1 MNREARIAGAPIS
14 WGVNEVSGWG
24 HQMDAGRV
32 LEEAASLGLPAIESG
47 PEGFLPEEPDEASRV
62 LEGYGLRLVGG
73 FVPVVLHRADARE
86 EGLASVERQAR
97 FFAAAGA
104 DVMILAAD
112 TGGEGYEENVEL
124 DAAGWDEL
132 FEGLSIAEEIGV
144 GHGLTVAV
152 HPHFGTAIER
162 PHHVRR
168 FLEGCETG
176 LCLDTGHLMVGGDDP
191 VAVAELAADR
201 VRIVHLKDVDW
212 YLAEGVAKGEVGFE
226 DAVRR
231 GVFRA
236 LGDGDVESERVIGLL
251 EGSGY
256 EGWYVLEQDIMLDD
270 EPEEG
275 KGPIEDVRKSLNF
288 VRSVLDSGKGTKGLD
303 G

>member
-1 MNREARIAGAPIS
+1 
-14 WGVNEVSGWG
+14 
-24 HQMDAGRV
+24 MDAGRV
-32 LEEAASLGLPAIESG
+32 LEEAASLGLPAMESG

-86 EGLASVERQAR
+86 EGLASVERRAR
-97 FFAAAGA
+97 VFAAARA
-104 DVMILAAD
+104 DVMGFAAD
-112 TGGEGYEENVEL
+112 TGGEGYEENGEL
-124 DAAGWDEL
+124 DAAGGGEA

-191 VAVAELAADR
+191 VVVAELAAHR
-201 VRIVHLKDVDW
+201 VRIVHLKDVDR

-275 KGPIEDVRKSLNF
+275 KGPIVDVRKSLNF
-288 VRSVLDSGKGTKGLD
+288 VRSVLDSGKGTKGLY

>member
-1 MNREARIAGAPIS
+1 VNREARIAGAPIS

-32 LEEAASLGLPAIESG
+32 LEEAASLGLPAMESG

-73 FVPVVLHRADARE
+73 FVPVVLHRADDRE
-86 EGLASVERQAR
+86 EGLASVERRAR

-112 TGGEGYEENVEL
+112 TEGEGYEENVEL

-132 FEGLSIAEEIGV
+132 FEGLSTAEEIGV

-191 VAVAELAADR
+191 VAVAELAAHR
-201 VRIVHLKDVDW
+201 VRIVHLKDVDRS
-212 YLAEGVAKGEVGFE
+212 LAEGVAKGVVGFE

-288 VRSVLDSGKGTKGLD
+288 VRSVLDSGKGTKALD

>member
-32 LEEAASLGLPAIESG
+32 LEEATSLGLPAIESG

-86 EGLASVERQAR
+86 EGLAAVERRAR

-112 TGGEGYEENVEL
+112 TEGEGYEENGEL

-132 FEGLSIAEEIGV
+132 FEGLSMAEEIGV

-201 VRIVHLKDVDW
+201 VRIVHLKDVDR

-236 LGDGDVESERVIGLL
+236 LGDGDVESERVIGVL

-288 VRSVLDSGKGTKGLD
+288 VRSVLDSGKGPRA
-303 G
+303 